1 MAKLYGETEKR
12 ETQEILLYKLLRCVE
27 RIGKGRCLYE
37 EYVMGMKDPEF
48 DFFNNFEKDL
58 QAAIDSGFASR
69 DGDIIQFSPE
79 VVRMASW
86 KWVWKP

>member
-1 MAKLYGETEKR
+1 
-12 ETQEILLYKLLRCVE
+12 
-27 RIGKGRCLYE
+27 
-37 EYVMGMKDPEF
+37 MGMKDPEF